1 MSLGHRQ
8 FFAAILLL
16 SHGYPQNNLPGHLSR
31 DPPKFMPM
39 LYGGCGDEIHRPILD
54 QAIEDIE
61 SVTAGNHNLISAKLR
76 FRLQVARLLWPSN
89 GTFTCFAKRSGA
101 KSGEAVLGGVTIS
114 YSLRSSSSGVGF
126 WKKAIHGF
134 MASLDIR
141 KLSLEGRK
149 FLSTSRLNS
158 SSSGTS
164 R

>member
-1 MSLGHRQ
+1 M
-8 FFAAILLL
+8 AI
-16 SHGYPQNNLPGHLSR
+16 H
-31 DPPKFMPM
+31 KTI
-39 LYGGCGDEIHRPILD
+39 C
-54 QAIEDIE
+54 QAICPETRRSSCRCCMKAAETRFTDP
-61 SVTAGNHNLISAKLR
+61 SSTKRSRTSRASPRAHNLISAKLR
-76 FRLQVARLLWPSN
+76 FRLQVARLLCPSN